1 MTTHHDSRL
10 RVGII
15 GVGRVGTALG
25 RALQNAGHVVVAVHA
40 VSEQSQNR
48 AREYFPATDIT
59 TVEALV
65 QQSDLILLAV
75 PDDVLEGL
83 IAGIAQSHGFRHG
96 QCIAHTSGR
105 YGISVLTP
113 AALQGAL
120 VMALHPAMTFVGVD
134 SDIYRLNACP
144 FAVTASD
151 EALAIAQAL
160 VIEMGGDPHIISEV
174 DRVRYHAALAH
185 ASNHLTTLVVQSQE
199 MLRDVGIENA
209 GNFLSPL
216 VMASAENALQSGIS
230 ALTGP
235 ISRGDVAT
243 VRAHIAE
250 LPTGISRDTYC
261 ALALATIEAA
271 RRGNRISA
279 EQAAQLRAVVSP

>member
-1 MTTHHDSRL
+1 MTTHHESRL

-25 RALQNAGHVVVAVHA
+25 RALQNAGHAVVAVHA
-40 VSEQSQNR
+40 VSTHSQNR
-48 AREYFPATDIT
+48 AQEFFPATDIT
-59 TVEALV
+59 TIENVV
-65 QQSDLILLAV
+65 RDSDLILFAV
-75 PDDVLEGL
+75 PDDVLEKL
-83 IAGIAQSHGFRHG
+83 VSGIAQSHGFRSG
-96 QCIAHTSGR
+96 QCVAHTSGR
-105 YGISVLTP
+105 YGISILHP

-120 VMALHPAMTFVGVD
+120 VMALHPAMTFVGVE
-134 SDIYRLNACP
+134 SDIHRLNACP

-160 VIEMGGDPHIISEV
+160 VYEMGGEPHIISEV

-185 ASNHLTTLVVQSQE
+185 ASNHLTTVIVQSEE

-209 GNFLSPL
+209 GAFLTPL
-216 VMASAENALQSGIS
+216 VVASAENALDRGIS

-235 ISRGDVAT
+235 ISRGDVET

-250 LPTGISRDTYC
+250 LPSGISRETYC
-261 ALALATIEAA
+261 ALARATIDTA
-271 RRGNRISA
+271 RRAQRITPETAS
-279 EQAAQLRAVVSP
+279 QLLEVVQS